1 MEAGLNSNIVL
12 IKNIER
18 RRKIPPQV
26 AQSII
31 TDWDFLIRVEKQL
44 NHFTNWNFPQTFCSA
59 IRIASDTNQTDIIRW
74 ENKTFKRRKL
84 PNTALNAGC
93 HRTPA
98 VSPHLGNVLGVDAVD
113 GVPDVLPGG
122 DEEGECQT
130 GHDCDGVVEPEDTA
144 VYLDMREFYQTL
156 QSSQ

>member
-74 ENKTFKRRKL
+74 ENKTFKRRQL
-84 PNTALNAGC
+84 L
-93 HRTPA
+93 
-98 VSPHLGNVLGVDAVD
+98 HLRNVLGVDAVD

-122 DEEGECQT
+122 NEEGECQT

-144 VYLDMREFYQTL
+144 VYLDVREFYQTL